1 MMSRYSIDRLISP
14 PHKLGLMPR
23 SLSVPPGQTDGPD
36 GLMGEKREGGR
47 RASRPTDRPTGEAAE
62 LELVIL
68 PPLRTAGSARARR
81 IQASA
86 RMKHFFY
93 IVSKNPSWPAC
104 LDATWEG
111 WKETTACLHL

>member
-14 PHKLGLMPR
+14 PHKFGLMPR

-36 GLMGEKREGGR
+36 GLMGEKREEDVHLG
-47 RASRPTDRPTGEAAE
+47 RPTGGIGARNSTPFTDCW
-62 LELVIL
+62 L
-68 PPLRTAGSARARR
+68 RARR

-93 IVSKNPSWPAC
+93 IVSKKSFMAC